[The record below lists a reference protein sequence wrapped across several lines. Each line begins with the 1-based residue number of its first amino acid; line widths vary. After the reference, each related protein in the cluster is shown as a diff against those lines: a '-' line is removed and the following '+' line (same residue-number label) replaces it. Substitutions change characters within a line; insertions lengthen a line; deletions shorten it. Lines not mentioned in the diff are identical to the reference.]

1 MWWTFPLLQ
10 IRPGRRRLL
19 ASLQI
24 FTRGEMR
31 QRGQKSGL
39 WVAAGLLLVTA
50 CSRAPRPVPERLAS
64 RPARSQALPRLG
76 FTLQAGAFVKV
87 ENAARFSESLQAQ
100 GLEAA
105 YYASGDGL
113 YRVRFGDFAT
123 KEKARARGETLKS
136 AGVIEVFWVVAP
148 DGSAPAASG
157 PIRLRPTDERG
168 LRVSLAESARGYL
181 GVPYLFGGTTERG
194 FDCSGLTGA
203 VYRLNGLRLPRS
215 SQAQFEAGSP
225 VDLEDARAGD
235 LLFFATIGGGRVSHV
250 GLYLG
255 QGAFIHAPRS
265 GQSIRQDELSDR
277 YYKKAFLGARTYL

>member
-1 MWWTFPLLQ
+1 VRP
-10 IRPGRRRLL
+10 IERPSERPG
-19 ASLQI
+19 A
-24 FTRGEMR
+24 
-31 QRGQKSGL
+31 
-39 WVAAGLLLVTA
+39 V
-50 CSRAPRPVPERLAS
+50 RP
-64 RPARSQALPRLG
+64 LPRLG
-76 FTLQAGAFVKV
+76 FTLQAGAFARV
-87 ENAARFSESLQAQ
+87 ENAARFSQALQAQ

-123 KEKARARGETLKS
+123 REKARARGEALKA
-136 AGVIEVFWVVAP
+136 AGVIEAFWVVAP
-148 DGSAPAASG
+148 DGTAPGDSG
-157 PIRLRPTDERG
+157 RTRIHPSDERG
-168 LRVSLAESARGYL
+168 LRASLVESARGYL

-225 VDLEDARAGD
+225 VELDRARAGD
-235 LLFFATIGGGRVSHV
+235 LLFFATQGGTRVSHV

-265 GQSIRQDELSDR
+265 GQGIRQDDLSERR
-277 YYKKAFLGARTYL
+277 YRHMFVGARSYL